1 MTAIEKLAQEIAK
14 NVYAAIHELD
24 PGVGYFTDL
33 ITRHI
38 AAALKERDEDTARLD
53 WLIQEA
59 MYEGTGPDRNR
70 IIDDKNG
77 VALVIGGGI
86 EWPDGVRA
94 AIDALRELGEGGSDD

>member
-38 AAALKERDEDTARLD
+38 AAALKERDEKVGEILRWLYGLAPEGFAPRRPDAGAYWSRTEMSQRL
-53 WLIQEA
+53 EA
-59 MYEGTGPDRNR
+59 AGMGDLLAPN
-70 IIDDKNG
+70 
-77 VALVIGGGI
+77 
-86 EWPDGVRA
+86 
-94 AIDALRELGEGGSDD
+94 EGGSDE